1 MCIFSTKK
9 RIYKLSVYKY
19 ESHLAE
25 LYILLSS
32 QSEPFITPLFTY
44 FFSCLKNSNRLNGV
58 HQSATHTHTMHF
70 LAYLLEE
77 FRPFQIP
84 RRWPHLPLGLSL
96 SASLRCVRRN
106 VNVWV
111 AFYFCCNLSYVDLEL
126 DV

>member
-84 RRWPHLPLGLSL
+84 RRWPPPSPGTLPFGFSSLCASECQCLGGVLFL
-96 SASLRCVRRN
+96 L
-106 VNVWV
+106 
-111 AFYFCCNLSYVDLEL
+111 
-126 DV
+126 